1 MRINVPS
8 PEESKKEKR
17 KKSLR
22 FIKGS
27 IIGIVFFGLCSFG
40 LFWNGVGEVEVH
52 TWIALGFGVLSF
64 GFFGMYFGSDFLKN
78 IF

>member
-40 LFWNGVGEVEVH
+40 LFWKVVE
-52 TWIALGFGVLSF
+52 AFGTFWECFWNVER
-64 GFFGMYFGSDFLKN
+64 FGMF
-78 IF
+78 